1 MAFNGSVR
9 KKEEKY
15 YCKTDCRIQFTVYF
29 FFFFFLVGYLR
40 FPMSPNEEGCLIQ
53 APGDMFPIRKRYQN
67 FIPEKND
74 RSVQ

>member
-1 MAFNGSVR
+1 MGVSAKKKKSIIVKPTVEFNSLS
-9 KKEEKY
+9 
-15 YCKTDCRIQFTVYF
+15 I